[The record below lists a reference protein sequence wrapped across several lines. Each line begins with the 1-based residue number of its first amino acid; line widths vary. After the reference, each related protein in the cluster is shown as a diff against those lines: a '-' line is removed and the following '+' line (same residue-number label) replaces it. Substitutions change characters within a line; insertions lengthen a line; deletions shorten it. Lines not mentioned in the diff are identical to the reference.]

1 MIIYGNYTKTI
12 NGKKCLITE
21 INAYGWVFRHRHL
34 IDEKSETRPAK
45 SKEKTL

>member
-1 MIIYGNYTKTI
+1 MIVYRDYTKKI

-21 INAYGWVFRHRHL
+21 INVYGWVFRRSQF
-34 IDEKSETRPAK
+34 IDKKPETELST